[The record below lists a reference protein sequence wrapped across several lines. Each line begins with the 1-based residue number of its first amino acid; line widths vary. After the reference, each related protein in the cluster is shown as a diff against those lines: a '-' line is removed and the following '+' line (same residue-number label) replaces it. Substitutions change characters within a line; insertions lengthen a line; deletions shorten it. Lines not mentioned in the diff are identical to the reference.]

1 MIRAIICCGVIAGD
15 APTAADVRDF
25 GPRSVDLLQ
34 LDAGKFACGVRS
46 LGEVSVIARIPH
58 RTGTRVHGSRNARMP
73 ALIEIARAPPPCKPV
88 SECSQLVLEH
98 HVVEAALRKPSGL
111 R

>member
-1 MIRAIICCGVIAGD
+1 
-15 APTAADVRDF
+15 
-25 GPRSVDLLQ
+25 
-34 LDAGKFACGVRS
+34 
-46 LGEVSVIARIPH
+46 
-58 RTGTRVHGSRNARMP
+58 MP